1 MKESASMNSWQRF
14 KGSAA
19 FAVLLISAS
28 AVAQQTDSAKT
39 PPSAPR
45 AYVPIA
51 SYDFGDIYKGE
62 VISQLFVIRNE
73 GDADLR
79 IESLST
85 GCGCSVIDSDRVIPP
100 GREGKAELQV
110 NTSSQSGQI
119 NKIATLHTNDPERP
133 NIVLSLS
140 ANILTSGDGGP
151 VKGAVLRPGKHIGP
165 IFLGPDSTALFTAT
179 EGKAGKTEFT
189 IAVERGTLKILRIE
203 TKRFVSRVETLEEG
217 KSYKLIFESRPIDPA
232 GSHSEQVRVVTDTD
246 ALPYFFINVDAIVKP
261 KPSA

>member
-1 MKESASMNSWQRF
+1 MKPYHNVIR
-14 KGSAA
+14 SAA
-19 FAVLLISAS
+19 AFVLLIITSA
-28 AVAQQTDSAKT
+28 AAQPMERTKT
-39 PPSAPR
+39 LPSAPR

-51 SYDFGDIYKGE
+51 SYEFGDIYKGE

-79 IESLST
+79 IESLSA

-133 NIVLSLS
+133 NIVFSLS

-151 VKGAVLRPGKHIGP
+151 VKGVVLRSGKHIGP
-165 IFLGPDSTALFTAT
+165 IFLGPDSTASFTTT
-179 EGKAGKTEFT
+179 EGKAGKTEFI
-189 IAVERGTLKILRIE
+189 IAVETGTLKILRIE
-203 TKRFVSRVETLEEG
+203 TNRFVSRLETLEEG
-217 KSYKLIFESRPIDPA
+217 KSYKMIFESRPFDPP
-232 GSHSEQVRVVTDTD
+232 GSHAEQVRIVTD
-246 ALPYFFINVDAIVKP
+246 AAILPYFFVNVDAVVKP

>member
-1 MKESASMNSWQRF
+1 MNYRQLFKRSA
-14 KGSAA
+14 GVL
-19 FAVLLISAS
+19 VLLISTS
-28 AVAQQTDSAKT
+28 ATAQQIDGAKT
-39 PPSAPR
+39 PPSTPR
-45 AYVPIA
+45 AYVPIT

-79 IESLST
+79 IESLSA

-100 GREGKAELQV
+100 GGEGKAELQV

-119 NKIATLHTNDPERP
+119 NKIATLHTNDAERP

-151 VKGAVLRPGKHIGP
+151 VKGVVLRPGKHIGP
-165 IFLGPDSTALFTAT
+165 IFLGPDSMASFTAT

-189 IAVERGTLKILRIE
+189 IAVETGNLKILRIE
-203 TKRFVSRVETLEEG
+203 TKRFVSRLETLEEG
-217 KSYKLIFESRPIDPA
+217 KSYKLIFESRPLDPP
-232 GSHSEQVRVVTDTD
+232 GSHAEQVRVVTDTEI
-246 ALPYFFINVDAIVKP
+246 LPYFFVNVDAIVKP